1 MRPDELQML
10 RGGTQSDSWRRMRSG
25 EQRLVSGE
33 GRRRMPSK
41 MGLQLRERRILSD
54 ERRMRSGDRWMLSHQ
69 NGTLSGERQLLAS
82 ERMAL
87 NRSNG
92 TVSQVWICAEK
103 LMLRSSRGQ
112 QVWDS
117 GQIRTSQA
125 MSGEKMEIRLAD
137 VRIFRMSR
145 CRIRFDYG
153 QERTGQAMAGGQNV
167 EIRLADVVA
176 ALRALICAI
185 LSDDTLALRWD
196 PCQQELDGCQ
206 VRTRQTKSG
215 VQKLDIRLADVVT
228 ALRVSIFTRLS
239 GDLWVMPSAD
249 RCQQGFDTGS
259 GRTGQTISDA
269 QNETRGGW
277 NKRKE
282 EEDKRR
288 KRNKRRTEQ
297 EEDRARGGLNKGRME
312 QAAIGSRGG
321 WNKGSMEQEEK
332 DGIRE
337 GRWNKRR
344 MEQEEKGRGE
354 WDKTMH
360 QEEDDRIGEG
370 RWNKRRIKHE
380 DDGRGGWNR
389 KMEQG
394 EEDGMGDGKWKKR
407 MVREAKGAKGG
418 SNKRWMEQ
426 VEKGGG
432 WNKRW
437 IEQEVDGTR
446 GGWNRR
452 RQMENKLDESS
463 DCNSAGPAANHVLV
477 GASLRGESRMIWEDQ
492 IQQAFDYG
500 LGRTGQATSGA
511 QKQDSGSAD
520 AQLLLAI
527 VSARWS
533 YRFGLVLPPLSCCF
547 PLKVDRQLDV

>member
-1 MRPDELQML
+1 
-10 RGGTQSDSWRRMRSG
+10 
-25 EQRLVSGE
+25 
-33 GRRRMPSK
+33 
-41 MGLQLRERRILSD
+41 
-54 ERRMRSGDRWMLSHQ
+54 
-69 NGTLSGERQLLAS
+69 
-82 ERMAL
+82 
-87 NRSNG
+87 
-92 TVSQVWICAEK
+92 
-103 LMLRSSRGQ
+103 
-112 QVWDS
+112 
-117 GQIRTSQA
+117 
-125 MSGEKMEIRLAD
+125 
-137 VRIFRMSR
+137 
-145 CRIRFDYG
+145 
-153 QERTGQAMAGGQNV
+153 
-167 EIRLADVVA
+167 
-176 ALRALICAI
+176 
-185 LSDDTLALRWD
+185 
-196 PCQQELDGCQ
+196 
-206 VRTRQTKSG
+206 
-215 VQKLDIRLADVVT
+215 
-228 ALRVSIFTRLS
+228 
-239 GDLWVMPSAD
+239 MPSAD

-407 MVREAKGAKGG
+407 MVREAKGARGG

-437 IEQEVDGTR
+437 MEQEVDGTR

-511 QKQDSGSAD
+511 QKQDSGSAE

-547 PLKVDRQLDV
+547 PLKVDRQMDVLVICRCCAGLCWPACIPGRRSLSSLACWCLARLAGRQSDFLNVGCWCARLMHARMHWTGPCGPALRGVSRTCLADRQSDLFIINCWLTCAIGLPRPRMCWTGTCGLAGSTSVGYVQQLPR